1 MLSLLTLPPLP
12 YIVFELL
19 RYKQEDT
26 TSDNQ
31 LVKQPESLDVIIMDV
46 LPSQINYTFAGKN
59 GYNVGVGDDNV
70 TIVRGGQAPT
80 RISLQGTFGARTIQ
94 RGIGYTDGF
103 GRLKNFEKMFRKS
116 QSIEGALVN
125 NKPDEFGYIYGINFY
140 DFTHLFWGAA
150 NLDTFNINKNAQV
163 NTKVATY
170 TLNLTGIGKL
180 IDATPRDP
188 MLRNLKLST
197 KVQEWFEKANE
208 SFEEFKRSSGFLSFV
223 DELLADIETL
233 GLILNTVDEMATEYL
248 GIVDSVRS
256 YGNVAIEGTTN
267 LINGTPIST
276 GNPFSFASLLG
287 K

>member
-80 RISLQGTFGARTIQ
+80 RISLQGTFGARTIR

-170 TLNLTGIGKL
+170 TLNLTGIGEL
-180 IDATPRDP
+180 IDATPKDP
-188 MLRNLKLST
+188 MLRNLKLSI
-197 KVQEWFEKANE
+197 KVQEWLEKANE
-208 SFEEFKRSSGFLSFV
+208 DFEEFKRNNGIFSFAE
-223 DELLADIETL
+223 ELIADIETV
-233 GLILNTVDEMATEYL
+233 GLILNTIEEMSTEYT
-248 GIVDSVRS
+248 GIVDS
-256 YGNVAIEGTTN
+256 TTRTISEI
-267 LINGTPIST
+267 INGIPTTS
-276 GNPFSFASLLG
+276 GGAFSFASLLG

>member
-80 RISLQGTFGARTIQ
+80 RISLQGTFGARTIR

-188 MLRNLKLST
+188 MLRNLKLSI
-197 KVQEWFEKANE
+197 KVQEWLEKANE
-208 SFEEFKRSSGFLSFV
+208 DFEEFKRNNGIFSFAE
-223 DELLADIETL
+223 ELIADIETV
-233 GLILNTVDEMATEYL
+233 GLILNTIEEMSTEYT
-248 GIVDSVRS
+248 GIVDS
-256 YGNVAIEGTTN
+256 TTRTISEI
-267 LINGTPIST
+267 INGIPTTS
-276 GNPFSFASLLG
+276 GGAFSFASLLG

>member
-80 RISLQGTFGARTIQ
+80 RISLQGTFGARTIR

-188 MLRNLKLST
+188 MLRNLKLSI

-208 SFEEFKRSSGFLSFV
+208 DFEEFKRNNGIFSFAE
-223 DELLADIETL
+223 ELIADIETV
-233 GLILNTVDEMATEYL
+233 GLILNTIEEMSTEYT
-248 GIVDSVRS
+248 GIVDS
-256 YGNVAIEGTTN
+256 TTRTISEI
-267 LINGTPIST
+267 INGIPTTS
-276 GNPFSFASLLG
+276 GGAFSFASLLG